1 MPGCR
6 LPDACEQLGLDA
18 APSITILELRLV
30 QDFEHDPFDRQW
42 GETGRQVVPEN
53 CETRDAVV
61 VSFQGHLEIRR
72 WMDIDYGYQTGI
84 DDHLDC
90 SLEFVQPIQL
100 HDIDIPGCGD
110 RRGVHTETHVVKSE
124 SANECDIGSGRVSD
138 EMLPDKPL
146 RDSRLSE
153 PMAEIEPALER
164 RPLRLVTPCGLCV
177 QVA

>member
-30 QDFEHDPFDRQW
+30 QDFEHEPVGPQ
-42 GETGRQVVPEN
+42 GGGTGRPVVPEVR
-53 CETRDAVV
+53 ETRDAVV
-61 VSFQGHLEIRR
+61 VSFQRHLEVRR
-72 WMDIDYGYQTGI
+72 RMHIDYGYQTGI
-84 DDHLDC
+84 GDHLDC

-100 HDIDIPGCGD
+100 HRIDIPGCGD

-146 RDSRLSE
+146 RDSPLSE
-153 PMAEIEPALER
+153 PMPTIEP
-164 RPLRLVTPCGLCV
+164 TF
-177 QVA
+177 